1 MKNILK
7 AILIFAIMFNCTIF
21 ANYSVYAVGTE
32 NALTYSASILLLR
45 TPGVPPQALNTGY
58 AKNADTNPL

>member
-7 AILIFAIMFNCTIF
+7 AILIFAIMFNCTILPTIL
-21 ANYSVYAVGTE
+21 YMP

>member
-7 AILIFAIMFNCTIF
+7 AVLIFTIMFNCATF
-21 ANYSVYAVGTE
+21 ANILYMP

-45 TPGVPPQALNTGY
+45 TPGVPPQALNTEY
-58 AKNADTNPL
+58 AKSADTNPL